1 MFPRRYHCFIAGL
14 PDLLFDEGKISQTLE
29 TFRQELKEELHPDDY
44 KLVHLVF
51 LPYDHNNLIRFLTSG
66 SDDFDALG
74 NYSPEDFAAEIRNL
88 DAIIP
93 EPSRIEPYLADL
105 IRIWHDEN
113 TDKSQIDPERLLLE
127 GYYTLLSQIPN
138 QFLRNWAAFDLTL
151 RNIVTAVN
159 CRRFGMDISRELIGE
174 NDITRQ
180 LTRNPARD
188 FGLAS
193 ELDQIEKIIQICEL
207 PDLLEREKKL
217 DLLRWEFIDE
227 AVFFHYFD
235 IERVL
240 GYLLRL
246 MIALR
251 WFRLDRSAGER
262 VFRDLLEKM
271 EKSYQLP
278 DEFHRKK

>member
-1 MFPRRYHCFIAGL
+1 MFRREYHCFVAGL
-14 PDLLFDEGKISQTLE
+14 PDLLFDEGKITQTLE
-29 TFRQELKEELHPDDY
+29 TFRQELKEELHPADY
-44 KLVHLVF
+44 RLVHMVF
-51 LPYDHNNLIRFLTSG
+51 LPYDHQNLIRFLKDG
-66 SDDFDALG
+66 SDDFDVLG
-74 NYSPEDFAAEIRNL
+74 NYAPEDFAAEVQNL

-93 EPSRIEPYLADL
+93 EPSRIEPYLASL
-105 IRIWHDEN
+105 IRRWYDEN
-113 TDKSQIDPERLLLE
+113 TDRSQLDPERMLLE
-127 GYYTLLSQIPN
+127 GYYAMMAEAPNDFLLKWS
-138 QFLRNWAAFDLTL
+138 AFDLTL

-159 CRRFGMDISRELIGE
+159 CRRFGREIAPELIGD
-174 NDITRQ
+174 NPVNSQ
-180 LTRNPARD
+180 LVRNPARD

-193 ELDQIEKIIQICEL
+193 ELDQIEKILQICEL

-217 DLLRWEFIDE
+217 DWLRWEFIDE

-235 IERVL
+235 IEKIL

-251 WFRLDRSAGER
+251 WFRLERPAGESL
-262 VFRDLLEKM
+262 FRDLLEKM